1 MAEKDSGET
10 LCRGWEQIGGMERI
24 VKRAGNIRKENR
36 MNINYIKEIYLIA
49 VRGCRQLKI
58 PL

>member
-1 MAEKDSGET
+1 
-10 LCRGWEQIGGMERI
+10 MERI
-24 VKRAGNIRKENR
+24 VKRAGNIRKENT

-49 VRGCRQLKI
+49 LRGCRQLKI